1 MGFAERYMRPGAVV
15 PVGDWRVKQYLVTVT
30 SAVLDSAVVAA
41 ATAYLPKPLP
51 SSAGSDATPR
61 VAFSVPHKGVD
72 AIWLI
77 CTAYNRTRP
86 PSTRT
91 WRTSYPT
98 APSAGRE
105 RPGSGREPPSAA
117 RQVSA
122 VTSG

>member
-1 MGFAERYMRPGAVV
+1 MGFAERYMRPGGVV

-72 AIWLI
+72 AIWL
-77 CTAYNRTRP
+77 NLHGLQP
-86 PSTRT
+86 DSP
-91 WRTSYPT
+91 
-98 APSAGRE
+98 
-105 RPGSGREPPSAA
+105 
-117 RQVSA
+117 A
-122 VTSG
+122 VDPYLADFLPDGPVGGP